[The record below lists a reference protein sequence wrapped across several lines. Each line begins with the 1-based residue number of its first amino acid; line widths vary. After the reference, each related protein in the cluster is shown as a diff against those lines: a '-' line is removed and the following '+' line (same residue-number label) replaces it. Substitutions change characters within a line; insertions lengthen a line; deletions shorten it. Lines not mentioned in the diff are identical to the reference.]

1 MNRIDRL
8 TAILI
13 HLQSQRIT
21 RAQSLADRFG
31 ISLRTVY
38 RDIRAL
44 EEAGVP
50 IGSEAGVGYFL
61 ADGYRLPPVQFTP
74 EEARALF
81 TAGKLVGT
89 LTDASVREHHESALF
104 KIKSVLKGEHQEML
118 DDLQNKMAVLP
129 PSPQAQD
136 PAEVHLEKVQQA
148 LLSRKVVDMDYF
160 SPGSGQFTRR
170 SIEPMGMVYYGN
182 AWHIIAYCQLRQD
195 YRDFRLDRMSKLQI
209 TEQRYHLRDRLTLEQ
224 YLNRQS
230 QTTETILTKV
240 RFHSSVLPY
249 TERERYH
256 HGFIREEPTEEGAEL
271 WFMVWQLEHFARW
284 LLMYG
289 KEVTLLEPP
298 QLKQSMHHL
307 LSELNEHYHF
317 FQPS

>member
-21 RAQSLADRFG
+21 RAQALADRFN

-61 ADGYRLPPVQFTP
+61 ADGYRLPPVRFTP

-81 TAGKLVGT
+81 VASKLVGT
-89 LTDASVREHHESALF
+89 LTDASVQEHHESALF
-104 KIKSVLKGEHQEML
+104 KIKSVLKVEQQEML
-118 DDLQNKMAVLP
+118 DDLQSKTAVLG
-129 PSPQAQD
+129 SLPQAKEPND
-136 PAEVHLEKVQQA
+136 VHLEKVQQA
-148 LLSRKVVDMDYF
+148 LLSRKVLEMDYY

-170 SIEPMGMVYYGN
+170 GIEPMGMVYYGD

-195 YRDFRLDRMSKLQI
+195 YRDFRLDRMSKLHI
-209 TEQRYHLRDRLTLEQ
+209 TDQRYHLRDRMTLEQ

-230 QTTETILTKV
+230 QMTDSTLTKV
-240 RFHSSVLPY
+240 RFHPTMLKY
-249 TERERYH
+249 TERDRYRY
-256 HGFIREEPTEEGAEL
+256 GFMREEPTEEGVEH
-271 WFMVWQLEHFARW
+271 WFMVWHMGYFARW

-289 KEVTLLEPP
+289 NKVTLLEPP
-298 QLKQSMHHL
+298 LLKETMQQLL
-307 LSELNEHYHF
+307 TELNEHY
-317 FQPS
+317 QIPEPS

>member
-21 RAQSLADRFG
+21 RAQSIADRFS

-61 ADGYRLPPVQFTP
+61 ADGYRLPPVHFTP
-74 EEARALF
+74 QEARALF
-81 TAGKLVGT
+81 VAGKLVGT
-89 LTDASVREHHESALF
+89 MTDASVREHHESALF
-104 KIKSVLKGEHQEML
+104 KIKSVLKGEQQEML
-118 DDLQNKMAVLP
+118 DDLQSKMTIL
-129 PSPQAQD
+129 SPIAKATE
-136 PAEVHLEKVQQA
+136 PIEVHLEQVQQA
-148 LLSRKVVDMDYF
+148 LISRKVLEMDYF

-170 SIEPMGMVYYGN
+170 GIEPVGMVHYGS

-224 YLNRQS
+224 YLNQ
-230 QTTETILTKV
+230 QTQMTDATLARV
-240 RFHSSVLPY
+240 RFHPSMLPHIQQ
-249 TERERYH
+249 ERYH
-256 HGFIREEPTEEGAEL
+256 HGFIREEPADEGMEH
-271 WFMVWQLEHFARW
+271 WFMVSHMGYFSRW
-284 LLMYG
+284 LLMFG
-289 KEVTLLEPP
+289 NKVTLLHPP
-298 QLKQSMHHL
+298 QLYQTMQRL
-307 LSELNEHYHF
+307 LAELQEHYQF
-317 FQPS
+317 PQPS